1 MARPRTD
8 YLRQCYIKIGPERI
22 RLSCCLARRCSL
34 LSGHGSRA
42 QACTRALFCP
52 QYSPDSYFLMPKVL
66 RVLLWTAISLLG
78 AFALATIAL
87 HRGEQINAMWLVVA
101 ALATYS
107 VGYRFYSS
115 FIAAKLLA
123 IDPLRATPAERLD
136 NGRDFVPTN
145 KWVVFG
151 HHFAAI
157 AGPGPLVGPV
167 LAAQFGY
174 LPGTLWIIAG
184 AVLGGCIQDFVI
196 LLFSVRRDGKS
207 MTEMAKTEIGK
218 IGGFVSYVAVISI
231 IIILLGAVAL
241 VVVNAL
247 KSSPW
252 GTFTIAMTMPIAVLM
267 GLYLRRI
274 RPGKVLEASVLGF
287 VLVLAAIFGGQW
299 VSQSASWATVFTLSG
314 ATLAVLLIIYGF
326 AASVLPVWL
335 LLAPRDYLST
345 FVKLGTIALLAIGIV
360 VLRPSLHMPPLTRFI
375 DGTGPVFAGTV
386 FPFAFIT
393 IACGAVSGFHSL
405 ISSGTTPKLI
415 RREPETRMV
424 GYGGMLA
431 ESMVAVMAMIAA
443 SVLQPGVYFAV
454 NSPAGIVGQAPETAA
469 ATISAWG
476 FPVTAAEMASLA
488 HAVGEQTLFNRTGG
502 APAFAVG
509 MAHIFS
515 NSLGGQAV
523 MALWYHFAI
532 MFEALFILTV
542 LDAGT
547 RVGRFMLQDAL
558 GHVWKP
564 LGRTS
569 WYPSILFTSGLMV
582 AAWGYFLWQGVKDPL
597 GGINSLWPLF
607 GICNQLLA
615 TVALCVATT
624 IIVKMGR
631 ARYVLV
637 TLIPLCWLVAV
648 TFTAS
653 YHKVLNPSPRIGFLA
668 HARQLAGA
676 GADSRLIFNDRL
688 DAAVAG
694 ALVVLVAVVLI
705 ESALEW
711 ARVLSGRKAAEV
723 REAPFVMTQLAL
735 EERG

>member
-1 MARPRTD
+1 MLKP
-8 YLRQCYIKIGPERI
+8 LRG
-22 RLSCCLARRCSL
+22 
-34 LSGHGSRA
+34 
-42 QACTRALFCP
+42 
-52 QYSPDSYFLMPKVL
+52 
-66 RVLLWTAISLLG
+66 LLWISISLLG
-78 AFALATIAL
+78 ALALATIAL

-101 ALATYS
+101 AVSSYAI
-107 VGYRFYSS
+107 GYRFYSR
-115 FIAAKLLA
+115 FIAAKVLA
-123 IDPLRATPAERLD
+123 LDPRRATPAERLE

-184 AVLGGCIQDFVI
+184 AVLGGCVQDFVI

-207 MTEMAKTEIGK
+207 LTEMAKLEIGR
-218 IGGFVSYVAVISI
+218 IGGFVAYVAVLSI
-231 IIILLGAVAL
+231 ITIMLGATAL
-241 VVVNAL
+241 IVVNAL

-252 GTFTIAMTMPIAVLM
+252 GTFAIAMTMPIAILM
-267 GLYLRRI
+267 GLYMRRI
-274 RPGKVLEASVLGF
+274 RPGKVLEGSLIGF

-299 VSQSASWATVFTLSG
+299 VSQTPSWATVFTL
-314 ATLAVLLIIYGF
+314 AAPTLALLIIVYGF
-326 AASVLPVWL
+326 AASALPVWL

-345 FVKLGTIALLAIGIV
+345 FVKLGTICLLAIGIL
-360 VLRPSLHMPPLTRFI
+360 VLRPALHMPPLTRFA
-375 DGTGPVFAGTV
+375 DGTGPVFAGKI

-415 RREPETRMV
+415 RRETETRMV

-431 ESMVAVMAMIAA
+431 ESMVAIMAMIAA

-454 NSPAGIVGQAPETAA
+454 NSPAGVVGEAPAAA
-469 ATISAWG
+469 ATISNWG
-476 FPVTAAEMASLA
+476 FPVTNVEMQSLA

-509 MAHIFS
+509 MAQIFS
-515 NSLGGQAV
+515 TSLGGQAV
-523 MALWYHFAI
+523 MGSWYHFAI
-532 MFEALFILTV
+532 MFEALFILTI

-558 GHVWKP
+558 GHIWEP
-564 LGRTS
+564 LGHTS
-569 WYPSILFTSGLMV
+569 KYPSILLTSALVVLG
-582 AAWGYFLWQGVKDPL
+582 WGYFLWQGVKDPL

-615 TVALCVATT
+615 GVALCVATT
-624 IIVKMGR
+624 ILVKMGR
-631 ARYVLV
+631 VRYAFA
-637 TLIPLCWLVAV
+637 TMIPLAWLVSV
-648 TFTAS
+648 TFTAA
-653 YHKVLNPSPRIGFLA
+653 YHKVLDTNPRVGFLF
-668 HARQLAGA
+668 HARQLAAA
-676 GADSRLIFNDRL
+676 GANPRLIFNDRL

-694 ALVVLVAVVLI
+694 GLVVLVAVVVI

-711 ARVLSGRKAAEV
+711 MRVLSGRKVADTKET
-723 REAPFVMTQLAL
+723 PFVMTRLAM
-735 EERG
+735 EDQA